1 MNNKAVILFAGL
13 FLIIAGLCMIAIIKS
28 AEIKAWL
35 EDEKTKEI
43 IRNLC
48 REAEKLIVGTKK
60 GQERL
65 AWCVEQLKK
74 YVPDYLARYITVPM
88 LIKAINII
96 FDQIAV
102 VLRDG
107 SRKAI

>member
-1 MNNKAVILFAGL
+1 MNKAYILFRGIALIVIGL
-13 FLIIAGLCMIAIIKS
+13 GIIAYVKH
-28 AEIKAWL
+28 AEIRAWL
-35 EDEKTKEI
+35 EDEKTKER
-43 IRNLC
+43 IRELC
-48 REAEKLIVGTKK
+48 RTAEKIITGTKM

-65 AWCVEQLKK
+65 KWVVEQLQK
-74 YVPDYLARYITVPM
+74 YVPDSISRYITVEM

-102 VLRDG
+102 TMRDG

>member
-1 MNNKAVILFAGL
+1 M
-13 FLIIAGLCMIAIIKS
+13 
-28 AEIKAWL
+28 AEQ
-35 EDEKTKEI
+35 
-43 IRNLC
+43 
-48 REAEKLIVGTKK
+48 LIVGTKM

-65 AWCVEQLKK
+65 KWVVAQLKK
-74 YVPDYLARYITVPM
+74 YVPDSIAGYITVDM

-102 VLRDG
+102 TMRDG